1 MYVPP
6 FTAVGDEN
14 ELRAMVA
21 AWRTGWLVSVGADG
35 VPVATLLPVIW
46 RDTIVYAHLAR
57 ANPQWRSL
65 GADVPVLL
73 ICAGPQAYVS
83 PTWYPSKAEHGKAVP
98 TWNYSAVHITGTVV
112 VHEDP
117 QWLRDVVTELTDL
130 HEQDRAPRW
139 RVSDAPEP
147 YVDRELRAIVGIE
160 LRVDRVEGKA
170 KLSQNRSDA
179 DRAGV
184 VRGLRED
191 PHPEAFAVAEA
202 VADAMTRPSP
212 R

>member
-1 MYVPP
+1 MYVPS
-6 FTAVGDEN
+6 FTAVGDEI

-21 AWRTGWLVSVGADG
+21 AWRTGWLVGADADG

-46 RDTIVYAHLAR
+46 RDATVYAHMAR
-57 ANPQWRSL
+57 ANPQWRSF

-83 PTWYPSKAEHGKAVP
+83 PTWYPSKAEHGKVVP

-117 QWLRDVVTELTDL
+117 RWLRQAVTELTDL
-130 HEQDRAPRW
+130 HEQDRTPRW

-147 YVDRELRAIVGIE
+147 YVDRELRGIVGIE
-160 LRVDRVEGKA
+160 LRVNRVEGKA

-184 VRGLRED
+184 VRGLRAEA
-191 PHPEAFAVAEA
+191 HPEATSVADAVAEA
-202 VADAMTRPSP
+202 MTHPTP